1 MAAHKTSP
9 RPNKSLKPFENRA
22 LRRAATEPRI
32 MYVEARTSDLAG
44 TARIGRV
51 TYSRTGGTLYYLGLS
66 FQAIKGKASKA
77 NHEEIISGDHY
88 WIAAANPDGKDR
100 PHGGPAI
107 VEIDEDAREEY
118 WTTIRQQ
125 PESASQATV

>member
-9 RPNKSLKPFENRA
+9 RPSKSLKPFENKA

-32 MYVEARTSDLAG
+32 MYVEPRTSELAG

-66 FQAIKGKASKA
+66 FQAIKGKAAKA
-77 NHEEIISGDHY
+77 NYEEIISGDHY
-88 WIAAANPDGKDR
+88 WIAAANPEGKDR
-100 PHGGPAI
+100 PHGGPAV

-118 WTTIRQQ
+118 WTTIRNQ
-125 PESASQATV
+125 PERLGQGTV